1 MTDAT
6 TGATTDP
13 TTDADLGFLSI
24 ADASKQLA
32 AKTLSPVE
40 LTEAL
45 LRRIEAINPQLDA
58 FLLVDGDKA
67 MMSAKI
73 AESAIQGG
81 RRLGPLHGIPF
92 ALKDIVDTAG
102 LRTTCHSEILRDNVP
117 SRDAAVATKLKAA
130 GGILLG
136 KTATHEFALGGPA
149 FDLPWPPARNPW
161 NREHHPGGSS
171 SGSGAAVA
179 AGLAPMAI
187 GTDTG
192 GSVRN
197 PASCC
202 GIVGM
207 KATYGRVSRAG
218 VFPLSYSLDH
228 IGPMTRTVTDNA
240 LMLQAIA
247 GPDKRDHASA
257 RASVPDFTAGIE
269 SGVKGLRI
277 GYLRHFHEV
286 DLPAHPDMAAGLDE
300 AVDVLRREGAEIK
313 DVAFAPLSEI
323 GACNRII
330 LVSEAYAIHRAW
342 LAERPEDYSKSTR
355 DRIMPG
361 AFIDAANYIDA
372 LRQKARYLAQFNA
385 LMADLDVIICASS
398 MDPACRIDDQAEVD
412 RTYGRQARTPFNVLG
427 APALVTPTGLSKN
440 GLPLSMQVVSSA
452 FNEPMIYR
460 VARAFERATDW
471 TNQRP
476 PIQ

>member
-1 MTDAT
+1 MS
-6 TGATTDP
+6 GAAN
-13 TTDADLGFLSI
+13 DADLGFLSI
-24 ADASKQLA
+24 ADAGAKLA
-32 AKTLSPVE
+32 RRELSPVE

-45 LRRIEAINPQLDA
+45 LRRIEALNPELDA

-67 MMSAKI
+67 LAAAKAAETAI
-73 AESAIQGG
+73 AGG
-81 RRLGPLHGIPF
+81 RRLGPLHGVPF
-92 ALKDIVDTAG
+92 GLKDIVDTAG
-102 LRTTCHSEILRDNVP
+102 LRTTCHSKILEDNVP
-117 SRDAAVATKLKAA
+117 SQDATVAAKLKGA

-136 KTATHEFALGGPA
+136 KLATHEFALGGPA

-161 NREHHPGGSS
+161 NRDHHPGGSS

-247 GPDKRDHASA
+247 GPDARDPAA
-257 RASVPDFTAGIE
+257 APAAVPDFVAGLE
-269 SGVKGLRI
+269 RGVKGLKI
-277 GYLRHFHEV
+277 GYLRHFHED
-286 DLPAHPDMAAGLDE
+286 DLPAHPDMAAGLDA
-300 AVDVLRREGAEIK
+300 AVDVLKADGAEIK
-313 DVAFAPLSEI
+313 DVSFAPLAELA
-323 GACNRII
+323 ACNRVI
-330 LVSEAYAIHRAW
+330 LTAEAYSIHRQW
-342 LAERPEDYSKSTR
+342 LADRPADYAKATR

-361 AFIDAANYIDA
+361 AFIAAADYVDA
-372 LRQKARYLAQFNA
+372 LRQRARYRDSFKK
-385 LMADLDVIICASS
+385 LMAEVDVIVCASS

-412 RTYGRQARTPFNVLG
+412 RTYPRQARTPFNLLG
-427 APALVTPTGLSKN
+427 VPACAVPIGLASN
-440 GLPLSMQVVSSA
+440 GLPLSMQIVGRA
-452 FNEPMIYR
+452 FDEATIYR
-460 VARAFERATDW
+460 AARAYERAGPWGDR
-471 TNQRP
+471 RP
-476 PIQ
+476 PVS